1 MRVLVT
7 GSSGQLGA
15 YLLRELRG
23 QGDEV
28 IAWTGARTGELFN
41 TPLRPVDLADREAV
55 VTAFRAARPEGVL
68 HAAALAS
75 VADCHRDPERA
86 HAINTRASALLAEL
100 ADDARARLVFVS
112 TDLVFDG
119 EKGNYREGD
128 APAPLSHYG
137 RTKHEAEQAVLRT
150 PHAAVVRVSL
160 LFGPHLAG
168 GVSFFEQ
175 QVRKLREGAGVVCFH
190 DEWRSPLGL
199 HLAAQNLLAVLRWGF
214 EGLLHLGGAER
225 LSRAE
230 MGRRLAGTLG
240 VDPALVTESS
250 RCAVPAA
257 EPRPRDVSLNS
268 TRWRTLFPDQ
278 PWPSLEEAL
287 SQMGVAHTPLR

>member
-15 YLLRELRG
+15 YLLRELRR

-28 IAWTGARTGELFN
+28 IAWTGTRTGQLFN
-41 TPLRPVDLADREAV
+41 TPLQRVDLADRDAV
-55 VTAFRAARPEGVL
+55 ATAFRAARPEAVL

-75 VADCHRDPERA
+75 VADCHRDPQRA

-100 ADDARARLVFVS
+100 AGEAGARLVFVS

-119 EKGNYREGD
+119 ERGHYREED
-128 APAPLSHYG
+128 APNPLSHYG
-137 RTKHEAEQAVLRT
+137 RTKLDAEQAVLPAPR
-150 PHAAVVRVSL
+150 AAVARVSL

-168 GVSFFEQ
+168 GASFFAQ
-175 QVRKLREGAGVVCFH
+175 QVRKFREGAAVVCFD

-199 HLAAQNLLAVLRWGF
+199 HTAAQALLAVLRSGF
-214 EGLLHLGGAER
+214 EGLLHLGGPER
-225 LSRAE
+225 LSRAD
-230 MGRRLAGTLG
+230 MGRRLAVALG
-240 VDPALVTESS
+240 ADPAQVTAAS
-250 RCAVPAA
+250 RCSLPAA

-268 TRWRTLFPDQ
+268 TRWRSLFPNQ

-287 SQMGVAHTPLR
+287 SQLEVAHSPRS